1 MTKQEKHLLA
11 SGYCINNGA
20 KQKARPKGINLK
32 VRGERKSQCEIVLD
46 DDVYDDD
53 GYYYIRWLMMMFI
66 SIYYMLDDDDDDVY
80 YYIRWRLK
88 LERDVGLY

>member
-1 MTKQEKHLLA
+1 M
-11 SGYCINNGA
+11 
-20 KQKARPKGINLK
+20 
-32 VRGERKSQCEIVLD
+32 LD

-80 YYIRWRLK
+80 YYIRWRLSSRETLVCIRK
-88 LERDVGLY
+88 TATRHKRRGDGEYGIDDDV